1 MFGGCD
7 IFLLQL
13 QWLSSGK
20 AGVIQVQLE
29 PESLWYPP
37 GGSTVVSLLKS
48 SLVFLSENHVFSG

>member
-7 IFLLQL
+7 IFLLHL

-20 AGVIQVQLE
+20 AGVMQVQLD

-37 GGSTVVSLLKS
+37 GGSTVVSL
-48 SLVFLSENHVFSG
+48 